1 MRKLNAAL
9 GAALYMVIIIHV
21 LLGCYMLFT
30 GAYVPV
36 LKLFARIAAVL
47 IAVHLLL
54 GAVFFA
60 RSCKGGSVFKHPS
73 LNKRFWVQRIS
84 ALGVVAVMFWH
95 GHSFGGMTPEG
106 YALFS
111 WDAGKLALT
120 LLFAACLGAHLATSV
135 PALALS
141 LGAPLGKAAQRGLQ
155 GAVVAIVL
163 LCMLAFCVYAKGMWA

>member
-9 GAALYMVIIIHV
+9 GATLYVVIIIHV

-47 IAVHLLL
+47 IIVHLLL
-54 GAVFFA
+54 GIVFFA
-60 RSCKGGSVFKHPS
+60 RSCKGGGVFKHPG

-84 ALGVVAVMFWH
+84 ALGIIAIMMWH

-120 LLFAACLGAHLATSV
+120 LLFAACLGAHLTTSV
-135 PALALS
+135 PALAIS
-141 LGAPLGKAAQRGLQ
+141 LGIPLGKGAQRGLQ
-155 GAVVAIVL
+155 AVIVAIVL
-163 LCMLAFCVYAKGMWA
+163 LSALTFCVYAKGMWA

>member
-9 GAALYMVIIIHV
+9 GAALYVVIIIHV

-73 LNKRFWVQRIS
+73 LNKRFWMQRIS

-141 LGAPLGKAAQRGLQ
+141 LGASLGKAAQRGLQ

-163 LCMLAFCVYAKGMWA
+163 LSMLAFCVYAKGMWA